1 MAVKIPYGSTLRPL
15 KNKLSPF
22 KTEIP
27 EVLRQKYGGTKL
39 SRKLR
44 TGLLK
49 AEEVALCLLMLPA
62 CLLVSSSCKAVR
74 IRSQRLGQIRR
85 DGNCTPAGQ
94 HEKQLLRQGSQ
105 EVLRQGSCEFYNM
118 RACSA
123 LTR

>member
-27 EVLRQKYGGTKL
+27 EVLRQKYGGSKL

-49 AEEVALCLLMLPA
+49 AEEVTLCLLVLPCSCCLPA
-62 CLLVSSSCKAVR
+62 YLSSA
-74 IRSQRLGQIRR
+74 
-85 DGNCTPAGQ
+85 
-94 HEKQLLRQGSQ
+94 
-105 EVLRQGSCEFYNM
+105 
-118 RACSA
+118 RAKPCASGA
-123 LTR
+123 KD